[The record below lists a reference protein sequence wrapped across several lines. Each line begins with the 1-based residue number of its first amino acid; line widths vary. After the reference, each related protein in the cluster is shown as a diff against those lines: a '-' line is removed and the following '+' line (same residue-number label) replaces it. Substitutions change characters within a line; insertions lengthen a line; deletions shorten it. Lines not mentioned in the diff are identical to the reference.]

1 MKEIVLTGEGY
12 WDLDCTPYENIEG
25 QIMQKDSVSRV
36 QCIKIGEKIFYK
48 KLFDE
53 DMEESDGKILWY
65 NSVLLPFIFKQI
77 HLNHARYFLAIEG
90 ENNYLVSPSFLK
102 EGERLVLGD
111 EILGKDFWK
120 TQEDIGI
127 DEELEKMEE
136 YLHNKG
142 ASDEQIQEVK
152 LEHLKQIFVVKF
164 LGAKNFHPGNWGII
178 ENQDGKVVRTCP
190 FMDYESACVKYEK
203 EEIDDDGWANCVKY
217 GENGLDEFIKY
228 YQNFPGFKEFVE
240 EAYQN
245 FNLYRALKDSYDET
259 HCKID
264 TNCVYYYYNFFE
276 QRMKCLRDIL
286 DSCKQKETKGE
297 EEK

>member
-77 HLNHARYFLAIEG
+77 
-90 ENNYLVSPSFLK
+90 
-102 EGERLVLGD
+102 
-111 EILGKDFWK
+111 
-120 TQEDIGI
+120 
-127 DEELEKMEE
+127 
-136 YLHNKG
+136 
-142 ASDEQIQEVK
+142 
-152 LEHLKQIFVVKF
+152 
-164 LGAKNFHPGNWGII
+164 
-178 ENQDGKVVRTCP
+178 
-190 FMDYESACVKYEK
+190 
-203 EEIDDDGWANCVKY
+203 
-217 GENGLDEFIKY
+217 
-228 YQNFPGFKEFVE
+228 
-240 EAYQN
+240 YQN

>member
-36 QCIKIGEKIFYK
+36 QCIKI
-48 KLFDE
+48 
-53 DMEESDGKILWY
+53 
-65 NSVLLPFIFKQI
+65 
-77 HLNHARYFLAIEG
+77 
-90 ENNYLVSPSFLK
+90 
-102 EGERLVLGD
+102 
-111 EILGKDFWK
+111 
-120 TQEDIGI
+120 
-127 DEELEKMEE
+127 
-136 YLHNKG
+136 
-142 ASDEQIQEVK
+142 
-152 LEHLKQIFVVKF
+152 
-164 LGAKNFHPGNWGII
+164 
-178 ENQDGKVVRTCP
+178 
-190 FMDYESACVKYEK
+190 
-203 EEIDDDGWANCVKY
+203 